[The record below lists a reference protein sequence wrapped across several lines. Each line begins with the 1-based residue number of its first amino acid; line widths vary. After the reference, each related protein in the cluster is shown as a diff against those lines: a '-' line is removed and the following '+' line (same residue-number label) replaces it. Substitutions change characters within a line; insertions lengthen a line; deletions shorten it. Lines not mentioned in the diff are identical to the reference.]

1 MIDEQSA
8 DSVRILHVDD
18 APEFADLVATFLERE
33 NDRFSVETATS
44 VREGLGLLAAAE
56 FDCVVSDYDM
66 PERTGI
72 EFLEA
77 VRADHPELPFVLFTG
92 KGSEEVASD
101 AISAGVTDYLQKER
115 GTDQYAVLANRIEN
129 AVEHYRSRRLVERSE
144 KRLRKIVDSLPQ
156 FLYVVDEDG
165 GYLLANEVL
174 AGFHDAT
181 VEEIEGSTVDDVL
194 DEAAA
199 ERFRSDLEDVLA
211 SDTTKHVPGVELPTE
226 TGEIHAFEARMIPYN
241 LTGTDKRAVL
251 GITVDVT
258 ARKERERELERAHER
273 MRLALQHTD
282 SVIFEIDLD
291 SGAVVRHGT
300 YERSFGLAPEEAPTW
315 EDHLEHA
322 VHPDD
327 RAAFRRFHERLIDG
341 DRFRDEI
348 EYRTNPDNGD
358 VRWLRATVYVRRE
371 SSEGLRRAVGIS
383 RDVTEHKEHELELR
397 RAERQYR
404 AIFDDPNI
412 LVGLLDTDGT
422 VRDVN
427 RTAMAYVDV
436 DREAMLGEPFWTT
449 PWFDRSEAVREDVE
463 SWVERAAAGEYVE
476 FELDL
481 ARPDGEP
488 YAVAGSFRPVTDDD
502 GEVVSIIVSDRE
514 ITEQKHH
521 ERDLERANAL
531 LSTLFDALPVGVIAE
546 DASRNVLAANQQLF
560 DLFALS
566 GTADEL
572 VGDDCERLARGV
584 SDQFV
589 DPDGFV
595 ERIDELVA
603 ERERVQ
609 SEELRLRDG
618 RTFVRSYHPIE
629 LPDGAGHLWVYR
641 DVTDRME
648 RERRLEVINETTQEL
663 VAAETCEEV
672 AEIGVEAAQRVL
684 GLEANSVHLYDDDR
698 SALVPAAVSDEV
710 RDLIGEVPT
719 FTGDDSIAW
728 RVYRDGEPL
737 AVDDVHDDPDVHN
750 PDSPVRAELYLP
762 IDEYGIMLA
771 GSPTPEAFEQSD
783 VVLGEILAGN
793 IAAALEQVERTE
805 QVRARE
811 RDLTA
816 QNDRLEEFASIVSH
830 DLRNPLN
837 VAQGRLDLTIEE
849 HESEHLADAAN
860 ALDRMEALI
869 EDLLTLA
876 REGDRVREAETVDLA
891 ELARTCWRYVETGDS
906 KLVIDTD
913 RTIRADRSRL
923 QQLFENLFRNAV
935 EHGSTGNRTALQ
947 SGDSVEHGSTSS
959 RSGTDRTFDGGSGG
973 SQAVAH
979 SPGLTV
985 RVGDTPTGFLVE
997 DDGPGIPP
1005 EERESVLEAG
1015 YSTDQDGTGF
1025 GLSIVQQVADTHGW
1039 DVRITDAPG
1048 GGARIEITDVDA
1060 EA

>member
-44 VREGLGLLAAAE
+44 VREGLDLLDAAE
-56 FDCVVSDYDM
+56 FDCVVSDHDM

-77 VRADHPELPFVLFTG
+77 VRADSPDLPFVLFTG

-101 AISAGVTDYLQKER
+101 AVSAGVTDYLQKEH

-144 KRLRKIVDSLPQ
+144 RRLRKIVDSLPQ
-156 FLYVVDEDG
+156 FLYVVDEEG
-165 GYLLANEVL
+165 TYLLANEVL
-174 AGFHDAT
+174 AEFHGAE
-181 VEEIEGSTVDDVL
+181 VEDIEGSNVDDVL
-194 DEAAA
+194 DDAAA
-199 ERFRSDLEDVLA
+199 EQFRSSLEGVLE
-211 SDTTKHVPGVELPTE
+211 SDAAKRIPGVELPDA
-226 TGEIHAFEARMIPYN
+226 TGEIHAFEPRLLPYD

-251 GITVDVT
+251 GITLDVT
-258 ARKERERELERAHER
+258 ARKEREHELERAHER

-291 SGAVVRHGT
+291 TGAVIRHGT
-300 YERSFGLAPEEAPTW
+300 YERSFGLSPEEAPTW

-341 DRFRDEI
+341 ERYRDEI

-371 SSEGLRRAVGIS
+371 SSEGIRRAVGIS
-383 RDVTEHKEHELELR
+383 RDVTEHKERELELR

-436 DREAMLGEPFWTT
+436 DREAVLGEPFPAT
-449 PWFDRSEAVREDVE
+449 PWFDRSEDVREDIE
-463 SWVERAAAGEYVE
+463 TWVERAAAGEYVE

-481 ARPDGEP
+481 TRPDGEP

-502 GEVVSIIVSDRE
+502 GEVVSIVVSDRE
-514 ITEQKHH
+514 ITDQKRH
-521 ERDLERANAL
+521 ERDLEQANAL

-560 DLFALS
+560 DLFGLS
-566 GTADEL
+566 GTADDL
-572 VGDDCERLARGV
+572 IGADCEHLAGEV
-584 SDQFV
+584 SDQFA

-603 ERERVQ
+603 GRDRVNG
-609 SEELRLRDG
+609 EELRLRDG
-618 RTFVRSYHPIE
+618 RTFARSYDPIE

-641 DVTDRME
+641 DVTDRTE
-648 RERRLEVINETTQEL
+648 RERRLEAINETTQEL
-663 VAAETCEEV
+663 IAAETCEEV
-672 AEIGVEAAQRVL
+672 AEIGTEAARRIL
-684 GLEANSVHLYDDDR
+684 GLEANSIHLYDADR
-698 SALVPAAVSDEV
+698 SALVPVAVSDEV
-710 RDLIGEVPT
+710 RDLLDEVPT

-728 RVYRDGEPL
+728 RVYQEGEAL

-750 PDSPVRAELYLP
+750 PDSSVRAELFLP

-783 VVLGEILAGN
+783 VVLGEILASN
-793 IAAALEQVERTE
+793 VAAALEQVERTGE
-805 QVRARE
+805 VRARE
-811 RDLTA
+811 RELTA

-837 VAQGRLDLTIEE
+837 VAQGRLELATDEC
-849 HESEHLADAAN
+849 ESEHLADVTN

-891 ELARTCWRYVETGDS
+891 ELARTCWQYVETGEAT
-906 KLVIDTD
+906 LVADTD
-913 RTIRADRSRL
+913 RTVRADRSRL
-923 QQLFENLFRNAV
+923 QQLFENLFRN
-935 EHGSTGNRTALQ
+935 
-947 SGDSVEHGSTSS
+947 SVEHGSTSRQS
-959 RSGTDRTFDGGSGG
+959 DGGAHGDSAS
-973 SQAVAH
+973 SQAVAR
-979 SPGLTV
+979 SPGVTV
-985 RVGDTPTGFLVE
+985 RVGDTETGFYVE

-1005 EERESVLEAG
+1005 EERESALEAG
-1015 YSTDQDGTGF
+1015 YSTVPDGTGF

-1039 DVRITDAPG
+1039 DVRITDAVG
-1048 GGARIEITDVDA
+1048 GGARIEVTGVDI
-1060 EA
+1060 ET